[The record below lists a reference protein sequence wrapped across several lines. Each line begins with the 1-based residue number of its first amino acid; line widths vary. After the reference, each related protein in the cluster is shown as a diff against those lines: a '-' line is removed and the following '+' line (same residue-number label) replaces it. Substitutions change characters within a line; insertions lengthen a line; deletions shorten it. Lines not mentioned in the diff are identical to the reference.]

1 MLLLDRVH
9 LRLDLLHP
17 CGHPGRCLVDGFV
30 NEVIHCADDVTSDQ
44 LAKLGLSKG
53 QETHHLDEQTDDGG
67 QSEDDRNDFSDFAV
81 GIRVDDKHNLYLQCT
96 VIEVSRSDSSFLLH

>member
-44 LAKLGLSKG
+44 LAKLGPG
-53 QETHHLDEQTDDGG
+53 QGQNAEQLGDKADPHADR
-67 QSEDDRNDFSDFAV
+67 EDDLDDLANFGIAV
-81 GIRVDDKHNLYLQCT
+81 ADDEHNLYLH
-96 VIEVSRSDSSFLLH
+96 VLLIEVSRSDSSFLLH